1 MMLVRL
7 SASGSAVGNNAEW
20 SPALR
25 RVPTGVSLNIGS
37 SLLCKTGQSIG
48 RGFSHIKL
56 LDNRTIL
63 LMLLQQMP
71 SPLLHRSGL
80 LSTGLISSLFSQ
92 SHLITLLN
100 YSSTLLSLCPSF
112 SFHSL
117 SSPLILKYISPFFFF
132 FHNKLWK
139 LIKPSIQIIS
149 KWTTYSLFF
158 HLVYR

>member
-7 SASGSAVGNNAEW
+7 AASGSAVGNSAEW

-48 RGFSHIKL
+48 RGFSLIKL

-63 LMLLQQMP
+63 LMLLQQIP
-71 SPLLHRSGL
+71 SPFLHRSGL

-112 SFHSL
+112 SFSSL
-117 SSPLILKYISPFFFF
+117 SSPLILKYISPFFFSF
-132 FHNKLWK
+132 TINCGSL
-139 LIKPSIQIIS
+139 LNPAS
-149 KWTTYSLFF
+149 K
-158 HLVYR
+158 

>member
-80 LSTGLISSLFSQ
+80 LSTGLISSLFSVPSDYLTELFLYPPQ
-92 SHLITLLN
+92 SLPFFLLPLSLFSFDSQIYFSFFFSFTINCGSLLN
-100 YSSTLLSLCPSF
+100 PA
-112 SFHSL
+112 
-117 SSPLILKYISPFFFF
+117 
-132 FHNKLWK
+132 
-139 LIKPSIQIIS
+139 S
-149 KWTTYSLFF
+149 K
-158 HLVYR
+158 